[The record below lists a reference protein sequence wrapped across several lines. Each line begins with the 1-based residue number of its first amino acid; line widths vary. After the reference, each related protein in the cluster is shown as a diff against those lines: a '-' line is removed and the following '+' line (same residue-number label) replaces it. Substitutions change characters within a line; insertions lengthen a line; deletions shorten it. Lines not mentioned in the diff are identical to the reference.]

1 MNWFDDYEI
10 RARILPAI
18 IVFLPVMIPIF
29 LTIYGNITPIV
40 SFLFSGIVFAAL
52 LYPLSFIVRKPGSKL
67 EKTLWEQWDGPP
79 STRVM
84 RWRDNTFGITLKTE
98 LHKAVWD
105 YCGIALSNL
114 DEEQNDPR
122 EADRK
127 IGDAFSQVKHLV
139 YHDDP
144 KGMWRK
150 FNAEYGFNRNLLGCK
165 YLWIALSVVGVI
177 ICGFCWHFTGD
188 SAYAVGSIINL
199 AILIAAAI
207 LTQCV
212 LPKTV
217 KDPAEH
223 YATSVWQTFL
233 VVMKKLDK
241 MEARSDLQETSR
253 SPGA

>member
-18 IVFLPVMIPIF
+18 IVFLPVMVPMF
-29 LTIYGNITPIV
+29 LIIYSEIAPIV
-40 SFLFSGIVFAAL
+40 SFLFSGLVFAAL

-84 RWRDNTFGITLKTE
+84 RWRDNTFSIALKTE
-98 LHKAVWD
+98 LHKAVWG

-114 DEEQNDPR
+114 DEEQNDPH

-139 YHDDP
+139 YHDNP

-165 YLWIALSVVGVI
+165 YLWVVSSFVGVV
-177 ICGFCWHFTGD
+177 ICGFCGYFTRDG
-188 SAYAVGSIINL
+188 AYAIGSFIDLLTLIT
-199 AILIAAAI
+199 AIVSTNYI
-207 LTQCV
+207 L
-212 LPKTV
+212 PETV

-223 YATSVWQTFL
+223 YASSVWQSFL
-233 VVMKKLDK
+233 VIVKKNR
-241 MEARSDLQETSR
+241 E
-253 SPGA
+253 